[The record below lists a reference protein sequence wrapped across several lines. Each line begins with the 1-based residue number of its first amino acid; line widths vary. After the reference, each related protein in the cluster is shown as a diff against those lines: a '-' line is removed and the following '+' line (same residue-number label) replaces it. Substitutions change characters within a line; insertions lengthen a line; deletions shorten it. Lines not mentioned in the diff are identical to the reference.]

1 MPVHSIFL
9 SKLKQSE
16 RNELEQRLRSR
27 QQGVCFICEE
37 PIDPEL
43 HRGELEI
50 DHIIPIA
57 DQGKDE
63 ENNFALTHE
72 VCNRQKSSSDL
83 RVARVLARFAKIE
96 RAANDETGG
105 QGANLGHILKA
116 YEGAKHP
123 LRMIVGENSVR
134 FSISGDNGAPITTLP
149 LWADPLS
156 GMKYCF
162 ALLPIQ
168 YLHHDSR
175 INPRSIGVNL
185 RRLVEEFNHK
195 RPQLQVA
202 LAWWSPESGDECK
215 ICVFDGQHKAAAQI
229 LLGAK
234 ELPVRIFVRPNLNVL
249 LEANTNAGDKLK
261 QIAFDAAVKRHLG
274 SALYEERV
282 EDYQKLKQLNPDDYS
297 FSESDMVK
305 LFRGEHRELIRY
317 IVDAVRDSITRDSQ
331 NKLMDFVEWA
341 GKSAEKPLSYST
353 VEKTFYSEF
362 LYMKPIDS
370 PLSAGMET
378 GTNPRQL
385 EREQMIRLMSLFAGI
400 FFVNQWDSEIKGR
413 KLEDRLLKGEQI
425 PLHHLRAWRIA
436 REEILGNILKWVRLT
451 ITNYFAFNAE
461 MVDEERL
468 LHKLLPDP
476 VWVNI
481 ETVLRNIGD
490 LPCWVDT
497 KLAQTVFGGKPNREF
512 WKKIF
517 QDGVSPTGIRV
528 LAHGLEL
535 KELITPKG
543 VAKSAAGN
551 PKF

>member
-9 SKLKQSE
+9 AKLKPNE
-16 RNELEQRLRSR
+16 RNELEQRLCSR

-37 PIDPEL
+37 PIDFDL
-43 HRGELEI
+43 HRGALEI

-57 DQGKDE
+57 NQGKDE
-63 ENNFALTHE
+63 ENNFAVTHE
-72 VCNRQKSSSDL
+72 PCNRQKSSSDL
-83 RVARVLARFAKIE
+83 RVARVLARFATIE
-96 RAANDETGG
+96 RAANEETGG

-116 YEGAKHP
+116 YGGAKYP
-123 LRMIVGENSVR
+123 LRMIIKDNSIR
-134 FSISGDNGAPITTLP
+134 FSISGKDGAPITTLP
-149 LWADPLS
+149 LWTDSLS
-156 GMKYCF
+156 NMSYCF
-162 ALLPIQ
+162 VLLPIE

-185 RRLVEEFNHK
+185 RGLVEEFNHK

-202 LAWWSPESGDECK
+202 LAWWSPESDDEGQVF
-215 ICVFDGQHKAAAQI
+215 VFDGQHKAAAQI
-229 LLGAK
+229 LLGTK
-234 ELPVRIFVRPNLNVL
+234 HLPIRIFIRPNLNVL

-274 SALYEERV
+274 SALYQERV
-282 EDYQKLKQLNPDDYS
+282 EDYQKLRQLNPDDYS
-297 FSESDMVK
+297 FSETDMVK

-317 IVDAVRDSITRDSQ
+317 IVDAVRDSITRDSK
-331 NKLMDFVEWA
+331 NKLVDFVEWA

-385 EREQMIRLMSLFAGI
+385 EREQMIRLMSLFADV
-400 FFVNQWDSEIKGR
+400 FFVNQWDPEIKGR
-413 KLEDRLLKGEQI
+413 KLEDRLLKGDQI
-425 PLHHLRAWRIA
+425 PLQHLRAWRIA
-436 REEILGNILKWVRLT
+436 REEVLANVLKWVRLT

-468 LHKLLPDP
+468 LHKSLPDP

-497 KLAQTVFGGKPNREF
+497 KLAQTVFGGKPNRDF

-528 LAHGLEL
+528 LAQGLEL
-535 KELITPKG
+535 KDLITPKG
-543 VAKSAAGN
+543 AAKGAAGN
-551 PKF
+551 SKF